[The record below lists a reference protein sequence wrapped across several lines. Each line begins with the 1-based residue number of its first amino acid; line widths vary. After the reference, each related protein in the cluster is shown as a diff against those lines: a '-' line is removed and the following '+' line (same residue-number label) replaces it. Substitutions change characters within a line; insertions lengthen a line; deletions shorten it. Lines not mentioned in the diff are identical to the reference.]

1 MIKPPAPAVELRGV
15 SKSYGAVQAV
25 RDLSLI
31 VPQGSFTTLLG
42 PSGCGKT
49 TALRMVAGFID
60 PDRGDVLIGARSQL
74 GVPSFRRRAA
84 MVFQDFALFPHM
96 SVATNVGYGL
106 RHRRMSAGER
116 SARVAEVLSFLQLEA
131 LSSRHPHELS
141 GGQQQ
146 RVALGR
152 ALAVR
157 PEVLLMDEPLSNLDA
172 KLRVRL
178 RAELRSVQRE
188 LGLSTVHVT
197 HDQEEALAI
206 SDQVAV
212 MSEGAIRQV
221 GPPRELYEQPADRF
235 VADVLGE
242 TNYLEPDAVE
252 RDGDGTFVWLDGQ
265 RLLVR
270 DATGGATAETVLLV
284 RPEWFSLVPCA
295 GVSLEVTYLGS
306 EYRGA
311 SEFHSF
317 RLLDS
322 TLLGVESEPGSPS
335 GLHFGPG
342 ARVHLGHGRA
352 LLTMR

>member
-1 MIKPPAPAVELRGV
+1 VTTPASAVELRGV
-15 SKSYGAVQAV
+15 SKSYGTVQAV
-25 RDLSLI
+25 RDLSLV
-31 VPQGSFTTLLG
+31 VPEGSFTTLLG

-60 PDRGDVLIGARSQL
+60 PDRGDVLIGGKSQL

-96 SVATNVGYGL
+96 TVATNIGYGL
-106 RHRRMSAGER
+106 RHRRMSAGVR
-116 SARVAEVLSFLQLEA
+116 SARVAEVLAFLQLEA
-131 LSSRHPHELS
+131 QSGRHPHELS

-235 VADVLGE
+235 VADVMGE

-252 RDGDGTFVWLDGQ
+252 REGDATFVWLDGQ
-265 RLLVR
+265 RLVVR
-270 DATGGATAETVLLV
+270 DATDGATAHAVLLV
-284 RPEWFSLVPCA
+284 RPEWFSLTPCQGA
-295 GVSLEVTYLGS
+295 TLPVSYLGS

-317 RLLDS
+317 RLPGGEPV
-322 TLLGVESEPGSPS
+322 GVESGPGSS
-335 GLHFGPG
+335 LNMQAG
-342 ARVHLGHGRA
+342 AAASIHLGHGRA
-352 LLTMR
+352 LLTLR